1 LHSKELRRSSFP
13 AYVLCS
19 KSAISK
25 LLSRTPI
32 ICGSMNIHFVGYLKT
47 FVKEEFKLLKKD
59 HTITSFDL
67 VIHASSFWQ
76 IPKYL
81 IDSLFDWKNV
91 RNSDV
96 VWIWVADY
104 PAIPF
109 ILLAK
114 IFKKRIIVNISGFE
128 VYAAPDI
135 GYGNQLSLIR
145 GATSRWILRNAI
157 CIIVMSEAY
166 KKIVQELESSAN
178 VIVIPGWVDSKLCEE
193 PLSEKHGVVTSL
205 TNYKVVHLVKNIP
218 LFKEATKGMDA
229 KVIENVPYATL
240 ISAFKTAK
248 VYCQLSYTE
257 SFCVAVLEAMAC
269 GCIPVVTDRDALPE
283 VVGDVGFIVP
293 YEDVEKTRK
302 AIRLAL
308 LSTPADIEAVRD
320 RARMFSIERRN
331 TAVKMMLEELVPE

>member
-1 LHSKELRRSSFP
+1 
-13 AYVLCS
+13 
-19 KSAISK
+19 
-25 LLSRTPI
+25 
-32 ICGSMNIHFVGYLKT
+32 MNIHFVGYLKT
-47 FVKEEFKLLKKD
+47 FVKEEFNLLKKD

-67 VIHASSFWQ
+67 VIHASTFWQ

-81 IDSLFDWKNV
+81 IASLLDWKNV

-331 TAVKMMLEELVPE
+331 TAVKKMLEELVPE

>member
-1 LHSKELRRSSFP
+1 
-13 AYVLCS
+13 
-19 KSAISK
+19 
-25 LLSRTPI
+25 
-32 ICGSMNIHFVGYLKT
+32 MNIHFVGYLKT
-47 FVKEEFKLLKKD
+47 FVKEEFNLLKKD

-269 GCIPVVTDRDALPE
+269 GCIPVVSDRGGLPE
-283 VVGDVGFIVP
+283 IVGDAGFIVP
-293 YEDVEKTRK
+293 YGDVEKTRD

-308 LSTPADIEAVRD
+308 LSTPADIKAVRD

-331 TAVKMMLEELVPE
+331 TAVKKMLKEIVLV

>member
-1 LHSKELRRSSFP
+1 
-13 AYVLCS
+13 
-19 KSAISK
+19 
-25 LLSRTPI
+25 
-32 ICGSMNIHFVGYLKT
+32 MNIHFVGYLKT
-47 FVKEEFKLLKKD
+47 FVKEEFELLRKD
-59 HTITSFDL
+59 YTVTEFDL

-76 IPKYL
+76 IPKY
-81 IDSLFDWKNV
+81 IIASLHDWTNV

-114 IFKKRIIVNISGFE
+114 IFRKRIIVNISGFE

-135 GYGNQLSLIR
+135 GYGNQLYLIR
-145 GATSRWILRNAI
+145 GAVSRWILRNSTR
-157 CIIVMSEAY
+157 IIVMSEAY
-166 KKIVQELESSAN
+166 KKIVQELVPSAN
-178 VIVIPGWVDSKLCEE
+178 VIVIPGWVDTKLCEE
-193 PLSEKHGVVTSL
+193 PLPEKHGVVTSL

-218 LFKEATKGMDA
+218 LFIEATKGLDA

-240 ISAFKTAK
+240 ISGLKTAK
-248 VYCQLSYTE
+248 VYCQISYTE

-293 YEDVEKTRK
+293 YGDVVKTRE
-302 AIRLAL
+302 AIHSAL
-308 LSTPADIEAVRD
+308 LSTPADVQAVRD

-331 TAVKMMLEELVPE
+331 SEVKKMLDDIILE